1 MNKKAIY
8 TSPLT
13 TLTVVEMEGQICG
26 ASADI
31 KNLEDK
37 TIGQINEQGVDSGFM
52 TGGSFENDWNQSS
65 STL

>member
-26 ASADI
+26 ASAEI
-31 KNLEDK
+31 KNPEDK
-37 TIGQINEQGVDSGFM
+37 TIGQIKEQGVDSGFM
-52 TGGSFENDWNQSS
+52 TDGSFADDWNQSN
-65 STL
+65 

>member
-26 ASADI
+26 ASSEVRNPDTT
-31 KNLEDK
+31 N
-37 TIGQINEQGVDSGFM
+37 GRINDQKFNTGFDCDF
-52 TGGSFENDWNQSS
+52 GGGDDWTQE
-65 STL
+65 

>member
-26 ASADI
+26 ASSEVRNPNTDNGRI
-31 KNLEDK
+31 DDQK
-37 TIGQINEQGVDSGFM
+37 INTGFDSDF
-52 TGGSFENDWNQSS
+52 GGGNEW
-65 STL
+65 TTE

>member
-26 ASADI
+26 ASSEVRNPEGPQGEI
-31 KNLEDK
+31 ENQ
-37 TIGQINEQGVDSGFM
+37 GINTDFDDF
-52 TGGSFENDWNQSS
+52 GGGTWGDAQ
-65 STL
+65 

>member
-26 ASADI
+26 ASSEVRNPNTDNGRI
-31 KNLEDK
+31 DDQK
-37 TIGQINEQGVDSGFM
+37 INTGFDRDF
-52 TGGSFENDWNQSS
+52 GGGDEWTQE
-65 STL
+65 

>member
-26 ASADI
+26 ASAEVR
-31 KNLEDK
+31 NPEDDLNGK
-37 TIGQINEQGVDSGFM
+37 IE
-52 TGGSFENDWNQSS
+52 NQSINADFDDFGGGAWGEA
-65 STL
+65 L